1 MQIKCIRILV
11 QLCTNTK
18 DVHTF
23 FLWKQNAYDKIYKKK
38 SKKKKEQVL
47 EEILKKV
54 LGIHFWNKFWGIL
67 ENIYKSW
74 A

>member
-23 FLWKQNAYDKIYKKK
+23 FYENRTHMTKFIKK
-38 SKKKKEQVL
+38 SQKRKR
-47 EEILKKV
+47 
-54 LGIHFWNKFWGIL
+54 NKFWGK
-67 ENIYKSW
+67 Y
-74 A
+74 

>member
-1 MQIKCIRILV
+1 MQIKFIRILV

-38 SKKKKEQVL
+38 SKNEKGTSFGGNIEKS
-47 EEILKKV
+47 IGDTFLK
-54 LGIHFWNKFWGIL
+54 
-67 ENIYKSW
+67 
-74 A
+74 